1 MEKILGL
8 LFPLTYIVFLILE
21 RIFPARALVP
31 VPHWRLKGFVFFLVG
46 GAIVNTLPL
55 LWRDWVSAHR
65 LIDLDSWGTA
75 GGALAAIVF
84 SNLLDWCRHRL
95 QHALPVLWRFHQM
108 HHSSE
113 RLEVATAFYFHPI
126 NTIGYTVVSTFLAAF
141 VVGVNMEAAIL
152 GGYFLF
158 ASTIFTHANIR
169 SPHWLGYL
177 ISRSEAHAVHHEAG
191 VHRYNYGS
199 LPLWDM
205 LFGTFRNPREWNAQ
219 SGFWH
224 GASSRLGDLL
234 LGKNVVTRPAPQ
246 SQHPSGAPHQPGHAT
261 GPMQQTE

>member
-1 MEKILGL
+1 MEGVLGL

-21 RIFPARALVP
+21 RLFPARALAAVP
-31 VPHWRLKGFVFFLVG
+31 YWRVKGFCFFLLG

-55 LWRDWVSAHR
+55 LWRDWVNAHR
-65 LIDLDSWGTA
+65 LIDLDSWGIA
-75 GGALAAIVF
+75 GGAAAAIVF

-108 HHSSE
+108 HHSAE

-126 NTIGYTVVSTFLAAF
+126 DTIGYTLVSTFLAAY
-141 VVGVNMEAAIL
+141 VVGVNVEAAIL
-152 GGYFLF
+152 SGYFLF

-177 ISRSEAHAVHHEAG
+177 ISRPEAHAVHHQTG
-191 VHRYNYGS
+191 VHRYNYSS

-205 LFGTFRNPREWNAQ
+205 LFGTFRNPREWNHS
-219 SGFWH
+219 SGFWL

-234 LGKNVVTRPAPQ
+234 LGKNVTSRPASHNEPAAELLRQ
-246 SQHPSGAPHQPGHAT
+246 AD
-261 GPMQQTE
+261 